1 MTRSKKIVCSLGIAL
16 MLTSPLTVQ
25 AETAVSSGG
34 MPADAAAVSQGKE
47 AATTVVRIPQVM
59 DDGETVEVAYRK
71 GLPVTANRARIPAFQ
86 TETMV
91 LKAGTIRYEGA
102 KPLACD
108 ILFEKDVPVTLRD
121 GTVIYTDVF
130 RPVDDAQH
138 PAIMAWSPYGKEIG
152 GQLLD
157 DVPGRAGVS
166 KDATSGLEKFEG
178 PDPAYWVAHGYV
190 ILNPDS
196 RGAGYSGGNLN
207 YWGSQNA
214 KDGYDTIE
222 WAARQPWSNGKI
234 GMSGNPWLT
243 VSQWFIAGVQ
253 PPHLAAIA
261 PWEGFSDH
269 FRETANRGGIPN
281 PVFPEAIFETFASQN
296 LIEDQPRMVL
306 DHPFLDSYWKDK
318 IPHLEN
324 IHIPAYV
331 VASYTNEVHTHG
343 TFAAFN
349 KIPSKEKWLRV
360 HDTNE
365 WFDYYQPEHVEEL
378 RKFFDHY
385 LGGVANDWTETPRVR
400 ISVLDP
406 GHENIVNRVEDAFPM
421 TRTRYEKLYLT
432 DRHTL
437 STKAGRKA
445 TELSYQA
452 KGDGAKETFVFT
464 FDKDTELTGY
474 MKLHAYVEAQGADDM
489 ELHVMVE
496 KLDTDGNEILHPM
509 THQPIQSHGYLRVS
523 QRALDEA
530 RSTEAD
536 PVLKSDHEDL
546 LQPGE
551 IVPVD
556 IGIWPMG
563 TKYHKG
569 EKLCL
574 TIEPYTPPAKETVP
588 PFGKARVTVAKDGY
602 TYQPGTHPDM
612 VTIGGNEHEVGAP
625 QDAVK
630 APETR
635 NKGRHIFHMGGKYDS
650 YLLVPVVP
658 EKTE

>member
-1 MTRSKKIVCSLGIAL
+1 MTRSKKVFLSLGIAL
-16 MLTSPLTVQ
+16 ILGGSLHAGAQAPLPATSSAPMEKT
-25 AETAVSSGG
+25 T
-34 MPADAAAVSQGKE
+34 VSQAQE
-47 AATTVVRIPQVM
+47 ASTVVKIPQVM

-71 GLPVTANRARIPAFQ
+71 GLPVTADRARVPEFQ

-102 KPLACD
+102 KPLSCD

-130 RPVDDAQH
+130 RPVDDAKH

-157 DVPGRAGVS
+157 DVPGRAGVP
-166 KDATSGLEKFEG
+166 KNATSGLEKFEG
-178 PDPAYWVAHGYV
+178 PDPAYWVAHGYA
-190 ILNPDS
+190 IINPDS

-222 WAARQPWSNGKI
+222 WAAKQPWSNGKI
-234 GMSGNPWLT
+234 GMSGNSWLT

-261 PWEGFSDH
+261 PWEGFSNH

-306 DHPFLDSYWKDK
+306 EHPFLDNYWKDK

-331 VASYTNEVHTHG
+331 VASYTNDVHTHG

-385 LGGVANDWTETPRVR
+385 LGGVENNWTETPRVR

-406 GHENIVNRVEDAFPM
+406 GHEDVVNRVEDAFPM
-421 TRTRYEKLYLT
+421 ARTSYEKLYLT
-432 DRHTL
+432 DKNTL
-437 STKAGRKA
+437 SENPVRKSS
-445 TELSYQA
+445 ELFYRV
-452 KGDGAKETFVFT
+452 DGNSAKETFVLT

-489 ELHVMVE
+489 ELHVTVE
-496 KLDTDGNEILHPM
+496 KLGADGNQILNPM
-509 THQPIQSHGYLRVS
+509 THQPIQAHGYLRVS
-523 QRALDEA
+523 QRALDEE

-563 TKYHKG
+563 MKYHKG

-574 TIEPYTPPAKETVP
+574 TIEPYMPPSKEIVP
-588 PFGKARVTVAKDGY
+588 PFGSARVTIAKDGY
-602 TYQPGTHPDM
+602 TYQPGTHPEM
-612 VTIGGNEHEVGAP
+612 VTLGGNEQEVGAP

-635 NKGRHIFHMGGKYDS
+635 NKGSHIFHMGGKYDS
-650 YLLVPVVP
+650 YLLVPVIP